1 VHASVD
7 LSEYSPGPQA
17 EHVVPL
23 SDARVSVTDP
33 AAHTVHGSV
42 EVAEYCPAAQGEHL
56 IVELEVNCP
65 ASQAVHDIEPTPIKQ
80 PSSKLHGP
88 PSSFGQ
94 VIEEMHDSTT
104 SSEGGM

>member
-1 VHASVD
+1 MHSSV
-7 LSEYSPGPQA
+7 ETAENFPGSQA
-17 EHVVPL
+17 AHDEPPGE
-23 SDARVSVTDP
+23 ARVSVTDP